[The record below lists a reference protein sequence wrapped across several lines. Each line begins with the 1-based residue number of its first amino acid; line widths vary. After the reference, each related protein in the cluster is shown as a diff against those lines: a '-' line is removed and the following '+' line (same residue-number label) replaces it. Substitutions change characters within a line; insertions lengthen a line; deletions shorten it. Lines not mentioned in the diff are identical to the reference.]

1 MKIPHIPVLLNEV
14 NQAFEKLDSG
24 YFLDCTL
31 GFGGHSQSLLTNHPN
46 LKLIACDQDK
56 EALEFSKNRLQDF
69 KDRTEFILSNF
80 SQILDQIPYD
90 KLKNLKGI
98 LADIGVSSFQLD
110 DNKRGFS
117 LHSDFLDMRMNQ
129 DAENSAFDIINNYS
143 QEQLSDIF
151 KKYGELNDGYFIAQ
165 KICQERQKN
174 KIKSAKELYE
184 IIGKTKQNHRS
195 VSKAT
200 LVFQAIRIEVNQE
213 LEVLKTFLEKLEK
226 IKLKNCVLTII
237 CFHSLEDRIVK
248 NYFKKWAKN
257 CICDERA
264 LRCECGNNHSLGEII
279 SKKAITPSKEE
290 IKMNSRS
297 SCAKMRIFHFKNMGK

>member
-14 NQAFEKLDSG
+14 NQAFEKLNSE

-31 GFGGHSQSLLTNHPN
+31 GFGGHSESLLKDHPN

-56 EALEFSKNRLQDF
+56 EALEFSKKRLHDF
-69 KDRTEFILSNF
+69 KDRTEFVLSNF
-80 SQILDQIPYD
+80 SQILDQISHD
-90 KLKNLKGI
+90 KLNDLKGI
-98 LADIGVSSFQLD
+98 LADIGVSSYQLD
-110 DNKRGFS
+110 NNKRGFN

-129 DAENSAFDIINNYS
+129 DAKISAFEIINNYT

-213 LEVLKTFLEKLEK
+213 LEVLKNFLEKLEK
-226 IKLKNCVLTII
+226 IKLKNCILAII

-264 LRCECGNNHSLGEII
+264 FRCECGNNHSLGEII

-290 IKMNSRS
+290 IMINSRS
-297 SCAKMRIFHFKNMGK
+297 SCAKMRLFHFKNMEK

>member
-14 NQAFEKLDSG
+14 NQAFKKLDSG
-24 YFLDCTL
+24 YFLDCTV
-31 GFGGHSQSLLTNHPN
+31 GFGGHSESLLKNHPN

-56 EALEFSKNRLQDF
+56 EALEFSKKRLHDF
-69 KDRTEFILSNF
+69 QDRTEFVLSNF
-80 SQILDQIPYD
+80 SQILDQISHD
-90 KLKNLKGI
+90 KLNDLKGI
-98 LADIGVSSFQLD
+98 LADIGVSSYQLD
-110 DNKRGFS
+110 DNKRGFN

-129 DAENSAFDIINNYS
+129 DAKNSAFDIINNYT

-184 IIGKTKQNHRS
+184 IIGKTKQNHRKI
-195 VSKAT
+195 SKAT

-226 IKLKNCVLTII
+226 IKLKNCILAII

-264 LRCECGNNHSLGEII
+264 FKCECGNNHALGQII
-279 SKKAITPSKEE
+279 SKKAIVPSKEE
-290 IKMNSRS
+290 IMINSRS
-297 SCAKMRIFHFKNMGK
+297 SCAKMRIFHFKNMDK